1 MRSGRGAGGTPAGRP
16 RVTPIRRRRIR
27 FSTAL
32 AAAIAASFALAG
44 WPGPP
49 PSARGE
55 TQDLAAAAA
64 RAADAIRRHQDPKGY
79 WTTPVTPGPV
89 YESPHTEINV
99 FTPAV
104 IIDLLDPVA
113 RETGLGAEL
122 ARGRD
127 YLRRQIEG
135 TGLVRY
141 HGDPGPIAADGCAL
155 PPDADDT
162 ALVWRIAP
170 LADTRRLAAA
180 RREIERYRAT
190 DGLYRTW
197 LADEDA
203 SRCFYVRFAGREWN
217 PPDVAVEMHVYL
229 FLADHD
235 AGAAGRL
242 CEALGRHMDDDRIWV
257 WYAVAPMLPVLREV
271 DLARKGCAIRVPPS
285 RVARAV
291 AGQEQYLT
299 QSRLL
304 ASLVGAKK
312 AKDGARAPRTGS
324 PGSCGPRPSCITT
337 ISPPPRR
344 TFTGPRI
351 SATRCGSG
359 STSKRPDASPASS
372 RCRRPPLADGARTR
386 RLTVP
391 TSRSGRGSAG
401 PFPAHARAAAPQ
413 QRR

>member
-1 MRSGRGAGGTPAGRP
+1 M
-16 RVTPIRRRRIR
+16 
-27 FSTAL
+27 
-32 AAAIAASFALAG
+32 
-44 WPGPP
+44 
-49 PSARGE
+49 
-55 TQDLAAAAA
+55 
-64 RAADAIRRHQDPKGY
+64 
-79 WTTPVTPGPV
+79 
-89 YESPHTEINV
+89 

-180 RREIERYRAT
+180 RREIERYRAA

-291 AGQEQYLT
+291 AGQEQYLA

-312 AKDGARAPRTGS
+312 AKDGARLPAETYLRALREGAADGFARLVRT
-324 PGSCGPRPSCITT
+324 
-337 ISPPPRR
+337 
-344 TFTGPRI
+344 
-351 SATRCGSG
+351 
-359 STSKRPDASPASS
+359 
-372 RCRRPPLADGARTR
+372 PPLLYHNDLSAAPPHFHWSEDFGYALWLRLYVETARR
-386 RLTVP
+386 
-391 TSRSGRGSAG
+391 
-401 PFPAHARAAAPQ
+401 FPGVLALPPAAA
-413 QRR
+413 R